1 MSKATR
7 GSYPHPVLDDTD
19 DVAASIDVFNVSI
32 TPSVNDVEV
41 RFQVRMTEPRI
52 QALIDEGKAKYSF
65 RWSCSSTIA
74 NGDLGVSV
82 QMKHADSIGY
92 VGWIDQEEI
101 RRSVRVDVKIIATV
115 PVEQYQ
121 LATQHADYANAA
133 FSIMPGDVL
142 ADGGYFEFEPNKTYD
157 PLKPPV
163 GSCFR
168 FASDSKIKRGLRVRF
183 HDDEHVLVAFPE
195 NVLAGF
201 GMLKGRPDLQISL
214 VVLPALM
221 ETLSFIK
228 ENKTADDQGE
238 DLTGRK
244 WYSSLSRLV
253 EQVGSFDDSSFEL
266 AQKILGNPLDSSL
279 TTPLDEMGD

>member
-1 MSKATR
+1 
-7 GSYPHPVLDDTD
+7 
-19 DVAASIDVFNVSI
+19 
-32 TPSVNDVEV
+32 
-41 RFQVRMTEPRI
+41 
-52 QALIDEGKAKYSF
+52 
-65 RWSCSSTIA
+65 
-74 NGDLGVSV
+74 
-82 QMKHADSIGY
+82 MKHADSTGY
-92 VGWIDQEEI
+92 VGWIDQEQI
-101 RRSVRVDVKIIATV
+101 RRTVRVDVKVIATS
-115 PVEQYQ
+115 PLERYQ
-121 LATQHADYANAA
+121 LDTQHPDYANAV

-142 ADGGYFEFEPNKTYD
+142 ADGGYFEFEPNKSYD

-168 FASDSKIKRGLRVRF
+168 FASDSKVKRGLRVRF

-201 GMLKGRPDLQISL
+201 GMLKERPDLQISL

-228 ENKTADDQGE
+228 ENKAAEDHGE

-244 WYSSLSRLV
+244 WYASLSRLV
-253 EQVGSFDDSSFEL
+253 EEVGSFDDSSFDL

-279 TTPLDEMGD
+279 TTPLDEMGDD